1 MARRQECEYPVHS
14 PDDPFRGGNPCAGAQ
29 GGPPAVAKQVRR
41 PRSGR
46 RGICLV
52 LAMAPVFVAGTVRRI
67 SSNTNHVFSR
77 AASRFVATGGEG
89 RLLVDADDSKSE
101 NFEQP
106 AVDRPRRRRGRMLAP
121 FFLFVFLLTSVDIN
135 RSAGSTNRLACQP
148 EAAPRLQC
156 HQSSGRARRI
166 VP

>member
-1 MARRQECEYPVHS
+1 M
-14 PDDPFRGGNPCAGAQ
+14 
-29 GGPPAVAKQVRR
+29 
-41 PRSGR
+41 
-46 RGICLV
+46 

-67 SSNTNHVFSR
+67 SSNTNHVFPR
-77 AASRFVATGGEG
+77 AASRFVATGGGG
-89 RLLVDADDSKSE
+89 RLLVDADNSKSE

-121 FFLFVFLLTSVDIN
+121 FFFLFVFLLTSVNIN

-156 HQSSGRARRI
+156 HQSSGPARRI

>member
-1 MARRQECEYPVHS
+1 MHRACHGPGVY
-14 PDDPFRGGNPCAGAQ
+14 RGDG
-29 GGPPAVAKQVRR
+29 
-41 PRSGR
+41 
-46 RGICLV
+46 
-52 LAMAPVFVAGTVRRI
+52 
-67 SSNTNHVFSR
+67 SSNQFEHQPCFLA
-77 AASRFVATGGEG
+77 AASRLVATGGEG

-135 RSAGSTNRLACQP
+135 RSAGSTNRWACQP

-156 HQSSGRARRI
+156 HHSSGRAR
-166 VP
+166 

>member
-1 MARRQECEYPVHS
+1 VNTQSILRMIRSAAATIAPVRKEGLLRL
-14 PDDPFRGGNPCAGAQ
+14 PN
-29 GGPPAVAKQVRR
+29 
-41 PRSGR
+41 RSGDQGQAVEEYASCLPWPGVY
-46 RGICLV
+46 RGDGSSNQFEHQPCF
-52 LAMAPVFVAGTVRRI
+52 LAGGESI
-67 SSNTNHVFSR
+67 SSDR
-77 AASRFVATGGEG
+77 RREG

-135 RSAGSTNRLACQP
+135 RSAGSTNRWACQP

-156 HQSSGRARRI
+156 HHSSGRARRM